1 MSDMGDVSPID
12 LYVLQTPPPR
22 WESDINACPRLESC
36 TASLFETSAGHWNRN
51 RYGPN
56 AWGRMR
62 ESVAECQS
70 VTAAMTFA
78 LGFTPVE
85 VEKAWKYFV
94 FLSSHRTKNKRPHIG

>member
-1 MSDMGDVSPID
+1 
-12 LYVLQTPPPR
+12 
-22 WESDINACPRLESC
+22 
-36 TASLFETSAGHWNRN
+36 
-51 RYGPN
+51 
-56 AWGRMR
+56 MR

-78 LGFTPVE
+78 LGFTPVVE